1 MSYEPKPGQGS
12 IFKNDRKEKETH
24 PDYKGSVVDLNG
36 QPCWISLW
44 VKRSE
49 GKPPF
54 FSVSLQAKEPKPV
67 EVETVEA
74 EEVKDD
80 LPF

>member
-12 IFKNDRKEKETH
+12 IFKNDRKEKHTH
-24 PDYKGSVVDLNG
+24 PDYKGSIVDLNG

-54 FSVSLQAKEPKPV
+54 FSVSIQAKEVKPV

-74 EEVKDD
+74 EEVKND

>member
-1 MSYEPKPGQGS
+1 MSYELKPGQGS
-12 IFKNDRKEKETH
+12 IFKNDRKEKDTH
-24 PDYKGSVVDLNG
+24 PDYKGSIVDLSG

-54 FSVSLQAKEPKPV
+54 FSVSIQAKETKPA
-67 EVETVEA
+67 EPEPIEA
-74 EEVKDD
+74 EVRQGD